1 MWKYRIWALVI
12 LLCAAAVGFFVYQSE
27 VNGGRFAFRLGL
39 DLASGSHLVY
49 RADTI
54 GVPASEVGGAMNA
67 LRDVVEK
74 RVNRFGVSEPI
85 VQVERAGAFGGGESR
100 LIVELPGVT
109 DIQEAAAQ
117 IGKTP
122 TLEFKLMKDTK
133 ELSEEELKTKTADEL
148 FADTGLSGRL
158 VSRATL
164 SFDDTTREP
173 VVLLAWTSEG
183 EKLFAQL
190 TRENVGK
197 TLGIFLDGAPISL
210 PVIREE
216 IASGNT
222 EISGSFTIDEART
235 LVRDLNYGA
244 LPVPITLASVQTVG
258 ASLGADAVAAG
269 VRAGLWAFATIAGF
283 LVLWYRLPGLMAMLA
298 LGAYVALNLAVFKL
312 IPVTLTAAGIA
323 GFVLSLGMAVDANIL
338 IFARLKEEL
347 RKGKS
352 VSDAQKD
359 GFARAWPSIRDSNT
373 SSIITAV
380 ILYYFAATPVV
391 RGFALVF
398 GLGVIIS
405 MFTAISASR
414 MFLYALAVRSSS
426 AGARFLFGSGI
437 K

>member
-1 MWKYRIWALVI
+1 MWKYRIWALMI
-12 LLCAAAVGFFVYQSE
+12 LLSAAAVGFFVYQNE

-49 RADTI
+49 RADTA

-74 RVNRFGVSEPI
+74 RVNRFGVSEPL
-85 VQVERAGAFGGGESR
+85 VQVERGGAFGGGESR

-122 TLEFKLMKDTK
+122 TLEFRLM
-133 ELSEEELKTKTADEL
+133 ADEL
-148 FADTGLSGRL
+148 FAGTGLTGRL

-173 VVLLAWTSEG
+173 VVLLTWTSEG

-222 EISGSFTIDEART
+222 EISGSFTLDEART

-269 VRAGLWAFATIAGF
+269 IRAGLVAFAIIAGF
-283 LVLWYRLPGLMAMLA
+283 LVLWYRLPGLVATLA

-323 GFVLSLGMAVDANIL
+323 GFVLSLGMAVDANVL

-352 VSDAQKD
+352 IADAQKD
-359 GFARAWPSIRDSNT
+359 GFTRAWPSIRDSNT

-426 AGARFLFGSGI
+426 VGARFLFGSGI